1 VSIEPTPVPEAAPVA
16 SPAAV
21 RASPHPAL
29 NPGVQ
34 RREVFAWAMYDFANS
49 GYTTVVLTAV
59 FAAYFVSGVAGNAAW
74 ATFAWT
80 AALSVSY
87 ALVMLAGPMVG
98 AYADAHAAKKR
109 MLLLTTLLCVGATA
123 ALAWT
128 GPGMVAW
135 AIVFVVISNF
145 AYAIGENLSAAF
157 LPELA
162 RAEALGK
169 VSGWGWSLGYFGGLL
184 ALAVSLAW
192 VMTAG
197 SRGSTTGEAVPGTML
212 ITAVIFALAVIPTFA
227 WLRER
232 AHADVR
238 AIEPGTA
245 WRRLS
250 DTLTH
255 ARGYRDL
262 MLVFACGVCYQAGVA
277 TVIALAAIYAEQVMG
292 FKTQET
298 IMLILVVNLTAAVG
312 AFGFGYAQ
320 DRIGKVG
327 ALRITLFGWIAMVA
341 VSYLGTSQWMFWVA
355 ANLAGLCMGSSQSA
369 GRALVAYLSPEGRSA
384 EFFGLWGVAIRL
396 AAILGP
402 LTYGAVT
409 WITAGNHRLAILL
422 TGGFFVLALVVL
434 SRVDER
440 RGRRQVAPS
449 GSES

>member
-1 VSIEPTPVPEAAPVA
+1 MSEARAPA
-16 SPAAV
+16 PG
-21 RASPHPAL
+21 HEAL
-29 NPGVQ
+29 NPGVA

-59 FAAYFVSGVAGNAAW
+59 FAAYFVSSVAGNAPW

-87 ALVMLAGPMVG
+87 AMVMVAGPLVG
-98 AYADAHAAKKR
+98 AWADAHGAKKKI
-109 MLLLTTLLCVGATA
+109 LAATTLLCIAATV

-128 GPGMVAW
+128 APGMVAW
-135 AIVFVVISNF
+135 AVVFVIISNF
-145 AYAIGENLSAAF
+145 AYAIGENVCAAF

-162 RAEALGK
+162 RPEAMGK

-184 ALAVSLAW
+184 ALGISLAW
-192 VMTAG
+192 VMTAE
-197 SRGSTTGEAVPGTML
+197 SRGSTTGAAVPGTMI
-212 ITAVIFALAVIPTFA
+212 ITAAIFALAVVPTFA

-232 AHADVR
+232 AVPTRAATDVG
-238 AIEPGTA
+238 AA
-245 WRRLS
+245 WARLKETLSQARR
-250 DTLTH
+250 H
-255 ARGYRDL
+255 RDL
-262 MLVFACGVCYQAGVA
+262 FTVFLCGVCYQAGVA

-292 FKTQET
+292 FKTQDT
-298 IMLILVVNLTAAVG
+298 IMLILVVNITAAIG

-327 ALRITLFGWIAMVA
+327 ALRITLFGWIAMVT
-341 VSYLGTSQWMFWVA
+341 VSYFSKEQSTFWIA

-369 GRALVAYLSPEGRSA
+369 GRALVAYLAPAGRSA

-409 WITAGNHRLAILL
+409 WITGGNHRLAILL

-434 SRVDER
+434 SQVDEK
-440 RGRRQVAPS
+440 RGRAALQP
-449 GSES
+449 